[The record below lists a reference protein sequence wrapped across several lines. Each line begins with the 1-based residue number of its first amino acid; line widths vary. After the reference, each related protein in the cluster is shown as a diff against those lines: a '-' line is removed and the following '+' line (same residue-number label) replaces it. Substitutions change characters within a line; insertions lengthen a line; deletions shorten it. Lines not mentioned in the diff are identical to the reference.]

1 MMKKKYLTPTLTIES
16 LGYNQLLTDTSNI
29 NIGGTGRF
37 EAKSTNYYDWD
48 WDFDE
53 DESE

>member
-1 MMKKKYLTPTLTIES
+1 MMKKKYLTPTLTIET
-16 LGYNQLLTDTSNI
+16 LGNIQLLLETSNI

-48 WDFDE
+48 WDFNE
-53 DESE
+53 EESE

>member
-1 MMKKKYLTPTLTIES
+1 MMKKKYLTPTLTIER

-37 EAKSTNYYDWD
+37 EAKSSNYSDWD
-48 WDFDE
+48 SD
-53 DESE
+53 DESD

>member
-37 EAKSTNYYDWD
+37 EAKSSNYSDWD
-48 WDFDE
+48 LDE